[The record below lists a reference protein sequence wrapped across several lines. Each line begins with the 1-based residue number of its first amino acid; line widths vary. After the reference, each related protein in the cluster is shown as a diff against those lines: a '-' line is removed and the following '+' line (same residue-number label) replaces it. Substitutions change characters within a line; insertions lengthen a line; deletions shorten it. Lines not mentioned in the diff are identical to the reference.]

1 MKLARKFNSPE
12 RKKKEEQTRKS
23 PDPESNGESLL
34 QLIPLLNQKFAQL
47 AQILSAHKVAAKG
60 NETTL
65 ALPHQTTEDDT
76 YTGYRISSGSTIV
89 PNVWAILHDP
99 ELVSRR
105 QTLQHPFTFDPERFF
120 TDSHAALTSGGSGV
134 GSVLHLIQFAE
145 PALLFSMASVLYNFD
160 IKCSQTPAALE
171 FATGI
176 TSPSKFKFDLAVRR
190 VEVELN

>member
-1 MKLARKFNSPE
+1 MNS
-12 RKKKEEQTRKS
+12 RQKRAGK
-23 PDPESNGESLL
+23 DPEKEQSNKSYS
-34 QLIPLLNQKFAQL
+34 PVVDSDQL
-47 AQILSAHKVAAKG
+47 AQILSAHKVAAKRD
-60 NETTL
+60 ETTL

-76 YTGYRISSGSTIV
+76 YAGYRISSGSTIV

-105 QTLQHPFTFDPERFF
+105 QTLQHPFAFDPERFF
-120 TDSHAALTSGGSGV
+120 PDSQPDPGAYVWVRESEVSC
-134 GSVLHLIQFAE
+134 
-145 PALLFSMASVLYNFD
+145 MASVLYNFD
-160 IKCSQTPAALE
+160 IKCSQTPAAPE